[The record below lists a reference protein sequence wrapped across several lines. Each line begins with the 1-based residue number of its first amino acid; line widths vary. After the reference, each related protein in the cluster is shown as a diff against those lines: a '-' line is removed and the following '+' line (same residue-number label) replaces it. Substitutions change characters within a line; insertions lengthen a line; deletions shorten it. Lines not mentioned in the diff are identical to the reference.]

1 MNKIL
6 VTGGAGYIG
15 SHTCIELIL
24 SGYEVVVLDDFS
36 NSSSES
42 IKRVESLLNT
52 KIILYRGDVCD
63 EAILIKIF
71 KEQSIDAV
79 IHFAGLKSVSDSMSN
94 PIEYYNV
101 NVIGTIV
108 LSSVMQKFDCKTLIF
123 SSSATVY
130 GDSKVIPIDEKSSL
144 SPTNP
149 YGRCKLVIENYLKDL
164 SASDNKWRVALL
176 RYFNPV
182 GAHKSGMI
190 GEDSNE
196 PNNLMPYIAQVA
208 IGKREKLFVFG
219 GDYPTKDGTGIRDYI
234 HVMDLA
240 NGHIKAMDYLFKN
253 QKFLTLNLGTGKGF
267 SVLDLIHSFE
277 EVSGKTIPFEI
288 IARRVG
294 DVAKC
299 YANPSLAENVI
310 GWKAKYQLARMCK
323 DTWRWQKMNP
333 NGFN

>member
-149 YGRCKLVIENYLKDL
+149 YGRSKLVIENYLKDL

-208 IGKREKLFVFG
+208 IGKREKLFIFG